1 MKIIV
6 IEGNDGSGKSVV
18 ARGVVKAL
26 REQYGVNAKYI
37 HFPNE
42 NGFYGK
48 RIYEFLNGDVIG
60 YDKSPIKFS
69 DIGFMTQW
77 MLYALDRQDFF
88 VNNKN
93 DLWNAVLI
101 CDRYTTSSTIYQ
113 LVGLREFHSDVLNR
127 SINEYRGKKD
137 PSLTLTIDLLKEKL
151 KDVSDIKKWFDGD
164 RWIAGDEFPEYSV
177 SAANMVLHILQTEYH
192 VMGIP
197 VPNEIYYIIREGERT
212 LSTSTQDEF
221 ENIEFA
227 KQVDTIG
234 DLVAEKS
241 GWKKIVNRYL
251 QVNQTISEI
260 VSDIAA
266 NVSISM
272 SETIKYEENILTE
285 SLLI

>member
-1 MKIIV
+1 MKVIV

-18 ARGVVKAL
+18 ARGIVKAL
-26 REQYGVNAKYI
+26 RELYGINAKYI

-48 RIYEFLNGDVIG
+48 RIYEFLNGDVIE
-60 YDKSPIKFS
+60 YNKSPIKFS
-69 DIGFMTQW
+69 DIGFITQW

-93 DLWNAVLI
+93 DFWNAVLI

-113 LVGLREFHSDVLNR
+113 LVGLKNFHSDVLNR
-127 SINEYRGKKD
+127 SIDEYKGKKD
-137 PSLTLTIDLLKEKL
+137 PSLTPTIDLLKEKL
-151 KDVSDIKKWFDGD
+151 KDVSDIKKWFDRD
-164 RWIAGDEFPEYSV
+164 RWITGDKFPEYCV
-177 SAANMVLHILQTEYH
+177 SAANMVLHILQTEYYI
-192 VMGIP
+192 MGIP
-197 VPNEIYYIIREGERT
+197 VPNEIYYIVREGEIT

-221 ENIEFA
+221 EDIEFA
-227 KQVDTIG
+227 KQVDIIG

-241 GWKKIVNRYL
+241 GWKRIINKDL

-272 SETIKYEENILTE
+272 SETIKYEENISTE
-285 SLLI
+285 SFLI